1 MRLQTL
7 YGSAASPTDEL
18 VTTSLENQA
27 NDKWLTNF
35 SNSTFEDDKVLTI
48 EEL

>member
-1 MRLQTL
+1 MRLQTI
-7 YGSAASPTDEL
+7 YTSSGPTDDL

-27 NDKWLTNF
+27 SDKWLTSF
-35 SNSTFEDDKVLTI
+35 SNTFEDDKVLTI